1 MDYLPK
7 LSEIEENYQSP
18 TLTEIA
24 RDLFYQSPTLT
35 EIARDLFYQKGRSD
49 LANALEMSEN
59 SPKTDIEKISIL
71 LPYIEIPKE
80 ILNRKY
86 D

>member
-7 LSEIEENYQSP
+7 LSEINEIYQP
-18 TLTEIA
+18 PRLTEIA
-24 RDLFYQSPTLT
+24 RDLL
-35 EIARDLFYQKGRSD
+35 RQKERED
-49 LANALEMSEN
+49 LAQVLEMSKN
-59 SPKTDIEKISIL
+59 SQRTDIEKISIL
-71 LPYIEIPKE
+71 LPHIEIPKE

>member
-1 MDYLPK
+1 MIPLQR
-7 LSEIEENYQSP
+7 LTEIEEEYQP
-18 TLTEIA
+18 PRLTEIVK
-24 RDLFYQSPTLT
+24 DLLYV
-35 EIARDLFYQKGRSD
+35 KGRSD

-59 SPKTDIEKISIL
+59 SPRTDIEKISIL